1 MSKMIK
7 TTILTAVLMFVISS
21 VYAEDPKVS
30 INLSANELAFSLN
43 ILNTIDIAGEEV
55 GPFLDVKNLLTS
67 SYKDAS
73 SSKKGATDV
82 NFPLPMAKNFVFF
95 IQRAK
100 LKGADATVFYDLSKK
115 LVDSIKKASG
125 GK

>member
-1 MSKMIK
+1 MSKKIM
-7 TTILTAVLMFVISS
+7 TAVFSAVLMFIITTVN
-21 VYAEDPKVS
+21 AEDPKVS
-30 INLSANELAFSLN
+30 VNLSANELAFSLN
-43 ILNTIDIAGEEV
+43 ILNTIDIVGEEV

-100 LKGADATVFYDLSKK
+100 LKGADATIFYDLSKK
-115 LVDSIKKASG
+115 VVDSIKKVSS
-125 GK
+125 K